1 MIALLFG
8 GAQTVAQS
16 GRFGA
21 RSRRFG
27 ARRLKSRDVGFIL
40 PLELRGLLRRD
51 CEL

>member
-1 MIALLFG
+1 MMCQKISFG
-8 GAQTVAQS
+8 TGPPS
-16 GRFGA
+16 IA